1 MFVRRHTGAGNQTW
15 SSRRAASALKCWV
28 IALAWHIF
36 VFDASNKQ
44 LWLARL
50 FRSRP
55 SAHEKVLHAYFLRA
69 ACDAGDLWGGGHG
82 QMGGKGNIFWVS
94 VSWLAWR
101 TSWELSQLTSYGW
114 RGEREGQLRS
124 STEAEQRE
132 ERTSQWG
139 AALLLRAS
147 QRPPAANSSDL
158 RRFSSSVRGQ
168 PAHSLLGQFGV
179 CNIETRESVW
189 K

>member
-1 MFVRRHTGAGNQTW
+1 MPQISNCGSPDYSAADPWPTRKSCVPT
-15 SSRRAASALKCWV
+15 SSGLPAMLETCEVVATDRWVKKGTSLEWVSAVEKLASLEDKLRT
-28 IALAWHIF
+28 LAI
-36 VFDASNKQ
+36 
-44 LWLARL
+44 
-50 FRSRP
+50 
-55 SAHEKVLHAYFLRA
+55 
-69 ACDAGDLWGGGHG
+69 
-82 QMGGKGNIFWVS
+82 NIFYIF
-94 VSWLAWR
+94 
-101 TSWELSQLTSYGW
+101 YGW

-124 STEAEQRE
+124 STEAEQKE